1 LSSPDR
7 RFPPPW
13 SIDEADPELDRRCF
27 IVRDANG
34 QALAYVILRGWEPP
48 LIMAKLDSSRPAR
61 MALALFGL
69 VVAGVLGVILGVV
82 REAGWLSLIFAL
94 AFALALLLEIAGG
107 WQETTRRSQR
117 RLLQAFS
124 FVVGV
129 IILAVVVY
137 REGWEAV
144 LFLLIFLAIWQLAT
158 IKTAGDF

>member
-1 LSSPDR
+1 
-7 RFPPPW
+7 
-13 SIDEADPELDRRCF
+13 
-27 IVRDANG
+27 
-34 QALAYVILRGWEPP
+34 
-48 LIMAKLDSSRPAR
+48 MAKLDSSRPAR

-107 WQETTRRSQR
+107 WQETTRRSRR

-158 IKTAGDF
+158 IEPAGDF